1 MKNAQRLGDK
11 FAGTV
16 VVKLGEVELG
26 EAEIEDPEKIADDE
40 LKARLSK
47 TKEQIQSSID
57 ALEARVS
64 EAKQQVQPSIALK
77 NKFQAAYEEAIAQAE
92 QLDASAAT
100 ATAAEQEDAAR
111 RNLEKRNEYRRS
123 AERYKTQWEQ
133 QKQIVEHHTTLLETL
148 ELQTAE
154 IRRNQDGVNA
164 QHENIDAEMHLREML
179 KEIQAVD
186 ALQARVFEAK
196 QQIQTTVGVE
206 EQHEVIWD
214 LKMKSIEIGGKKF
227 QLVSPMTQLYI
238 FLMSFAGNCVR
249 WLLLV
254 YIGSYPAFI
263 MAALTGVGE
272 EDFYI
277 WLIWLIEENF
287 YIGLIIV
294 VWPIIVAILAF
305 LLICD
310 QRRLEKLAEGIIG
323 IIERPI
329 ERWNHRD
336 SGTLHS
342 LVVMIGT
349 IIIGLILLPTIS
361 IHNIMGIRVLHLND
375 REPRIFIAS
384 VVRCLTGFLQPL
396 DLLWSMGKKRQR
408 LGDKFARTIVVWEPE
423 PAQTEPETEDPAEVL
438 ENAIDKMKNRFAA
451 AREKVDAAIEV
462 EKQLQDAYEDAIAR
476 SEQQDTRVLTALE
489 GGHKDSDRE
498 VFETRNAYRYLAG
511 KYKTQWE
518 EQQQVVQT
526 LRGILQHLQ
535 QKMLETEG
543 KIAAVVAQ
551 QRNVDAEA
559 HLREI
564 LEDAQKNETFETQES
579 TEATAL
585 AKAAVELDV
594 AYQDA
599 KLAVEFSGYVEEAS
613 IEKEL
618 AELKSK
624 LRQ

>member
-1 MKNAQRLGDK
+1 
-11 FAGTV
+11 
-16 VVKLGEVELG
+16 
-26 EAEIEDPEKIADDE
+26 
-40 LKARLSK
+40 
-47 TKEQIQSSID
+47 
-57 ALEARVS
+57 
-64 EAKQQVQPSIALK
+64 
-77 NKFQAAYEEAIAQAE
+77 
-92 QLDASAAT
+92 
-100 ATAAEQEDAAR
+100 
-111 RNLEKRNEYRRS
+111 
-123 AERYKTQWEQ
+123 
-133 QKQIVEHHTTLLETL
+133 
-148 ELQTAE
+148 
-154 IRRNQDGVNA
+154 
-164 QHENIDAEMHLREML
+164 
-179 KEIQAVD
+179 
-186 ALQARVFEAK
+186 
-196 QQIQTTVGVE
+196 
-206 EQHEVIWD
+206 
-214 LKMKSIEIGGKKF
+214 
-227 QLVSPMTQLYI
+227 
-238 FLMSFAGNCVR
+238 
-249 WLLLV
+249 
-254 YIGSYPAFI
+254 
-263 MAALTGVGE
+263 MAAFTGVGE

-277 WLIWLIEENF
+277 WLIWLIEKDF

-310 QRRLEKLAEGIIG
+310 QRKLEKLVEGIIG
-323 IIERPI
+323 IIEIPI

-342 LVVMIGT
+342 LVVTIGT
-349 IIIGLILLPTIS
+349 IIIGLMLLPTIS

-375 REPRIFIAS
+375 RDPQIFIAS

-451 AREKVDAAIEV
+451 AREKVDTAIEV
-462 EKQLQDAYEDAIAR
+462 EKQLQDAYENAIAR

-489 GGHKDSDRE
+489 GGPKDSDRE
-498 VFETRNAYRYLAG
+498 AFETRNAYRTLAG

-564 LEDAQKNETFETQES
+564 LEDAQKNETFETQAS
-579 TEATAL
+579 TKATAL

-618 AELKSK
+618 AELKAK